1 MIKALIFDFDGVI
14 AESVQ
19 VKTNAFAKLYSNYGK
34 KIVAKVTQ
42 HHEENGGMSRY
53 KKFKYYHCNFL
64 NISLDTEE
72 INNLADRFS
81 NLVKHEVINAPYVTG
96 SLNFIKNNHTKYKQF
111 ISTGTPTN
119 EIKYILKKRKINNY
133 FLDTYG
139 SPQEKVSH
147 IENIKDKYSLRPNEM
162 IFFGDSRSDMEAA
175 INSKVKFILIRHK
188 FNVELVNNYNGIII
202 NDFFE
207 LNNTFHKNIIE

>member
-1 MIKALIFDFDGVI
+1 
-14 AESVQ
+14 
-19 VKTNAFAKLYSNYGK
+19 
-34 KIVAKVTQ
+34 
-42 HHEENGGMSRY
+42 
-53 KKFKYYHCNFL
+53 
-64 NISLDTEE
+64 
-72 INNLADRFS
+72 
-81 NLVKHEVINAPYVTG
+81 
-96 SLNFIKNNHTKYKQF
+96 
-111 ISTGTPTN
+111 
-119 EIKYILKKRKINNY
+119 
-133 FLDTYG
+133 TYG